1 MALNKFNHAKVKA
14 IQAVIPKTILN
25 IDDEKQ
31 YYSDDFRFDRF
42 KKVLGLGTRRV
53 IDDKTTNTDLLE
65 FAANIIIE
73 ILPLLAYCRED

>member
-14 IQAVIPKTILN
+14 IQAVIPKTILK

-42 KKVLGLGTRRV
+42 KMCGESGT
-53 IDDKTTNTDLLE
+53 
-65 FAANIIIE
+65 
-73 ILPLLAYCRED
+73 